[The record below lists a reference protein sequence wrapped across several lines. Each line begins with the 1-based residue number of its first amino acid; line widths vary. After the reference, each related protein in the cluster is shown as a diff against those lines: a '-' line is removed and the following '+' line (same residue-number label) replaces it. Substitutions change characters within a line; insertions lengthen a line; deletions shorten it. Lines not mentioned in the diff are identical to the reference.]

1 MFNLY
6 ILKVLL
12 TITVAWDFV
21 RDLII
26 YIRLFVT
33 HIGRRLFYTA
43 KGFAFG
49 RAVKG
54 FIEVSCESR
63 CV

>member
-1 MFNLY
+1 MTQCIRYCVMASLY
-6 ILKVLL
+6 PPPP
-12 TITVAWDFV
+12 
-21 RDLII
+21 
-26 YIRLFVT
+26 FVT